1 MELQLIF
8 NILIG
13 VVGLLF
19 GWFLNALRDSMRS
32 LQETDAELTTKVQA
46 IEVLVAGEYVK
57 RSDFERKV
65 DVMFQKLDRIEQ
77 KLDQKADKP

>member
-1 MELQLIF
+1 MELQLMF
-8 NILIG
+8 DILIG

-19 GWFLNALRDSMRS
+19 GWVLNALRDSMRS
-32 LQETDAELTTKVQA
+32 LQETDSELAIKVQA

-65 DVMFQKLDRIEQ
+65 DIMFQKLDRIEQ
-77 KLDQKADKP
+77 KLDKKADKP